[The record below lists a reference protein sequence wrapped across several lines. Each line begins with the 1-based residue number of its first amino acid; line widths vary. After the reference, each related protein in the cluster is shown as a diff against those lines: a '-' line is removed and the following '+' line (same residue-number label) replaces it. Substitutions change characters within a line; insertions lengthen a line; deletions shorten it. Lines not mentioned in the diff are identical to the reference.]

1 MAGLLSKIK
10 SEAKKTGA
18 NKGKF
23 LFVKEGEKKRI
34 RFLQDLDDGMEVVF
48 HDSFELGINQPCQEI
63 FNRECECCND
73 DSLRTRSQYV
83 WCVWDYDAK
92 EVKLFMFPMNNCSPI
107 PAIVA
112 LMETYGTIT
121 DRDYVVSVSGKQ
133 QNKSYSVIPMDK
145 AKFRN
150 EKAKPFSTKNIL
162 SIIDKAYPP
171 TGGVKESD
179 ADEDDENDSE
189 YSDMTAKELYALC
202 DDRGI
207 DVKPKMKPSYYIAK
221 LEAWDEEHADEEE
234 AEDDD
239 WEDEEDDEA
248 IDYSE
253 MSAKELFNLCK
264 ERKIECAPKKPAKYY
279 ITLLE
284 EYDSAHEDWGDE
296 EDEEEDDWEDE

>member
-1 MAGLLSKIK
+1 MAGLLNKIK
-10 SEAKKTGA
+10 NEAKKTGA

-23 LFVKEGEKKRI
+23 LFVKEGEKKRV
-34 RFLQDLDDGMEVVF
+34 RFLQDLDDGMEIKF

-63 FNRECECCND
+63 FNRECECCDD
-73 DSLRTRSQYV
+73 DSLRTRSQYA

-121 DRDYVVSVSGKQ
+121 DRDYVISVSGKQ

-150 EKAKPFSTKNIL
+150 DRAKPFSTKNIL

-171 TGGVKESD
+171 TGGAKNDSGD
-179 ADEDDENDSE
+179 DDDEEKDYSE
-189 YSDMTAKELYALC
+189 MTAKELYKLC
-202 DDRGI
+202 EERDI
-207 DVKPKMKPSYYIAK
+207 EVEPKMKASYYIAK
-221 LEAWDEEHADEEE
+221 LEEADEEQE
-234 AEDDD
+234 VEDDD
-239 WEDEEDDEA
+239 WEDEGEKE

-253 MSAKELFNLCK
+253 MTAKELYSLCK

-279 ITLLE
+279 VTLLE
-284 EYDSAHEDWGDE
+284 EYDSAHEDW
-296 EDEEEDDWEDE
+296 EDEEEEEEDWED

>member
-48 HDSFELGINQPCQEI
+48 HDSFELGINQPCQEL
-63 FNRECECCND
+63 FNRECECCDD

-171 TGGVKESD
+171 SGGAKPESNE
-179 ADEDDENDSE
+179 EDDDTELD
-189 YSDMTAKELYALC
+189 YSDMSAKELYKLC
-202 DDRGI
+202 EERDI
-207 DVKPKMKPSYYIAK
+207 EVEPKMKASYYISK
-221 LEAWDEEHADEEE
+221 LEEYDEEQETEEDDWE
-234 AEDDD
+234 EEDDD
-239 WEDEEDDEA
+239 AA

-284 EYDSAHEDWGDE
+284 EYDAAHEDWEDDE
-296 EDEEEDDWEDE
+296 EDEDDDWEE

>member
-1 MAGLLSKIK
+1 MAGLLNKIK
-10 SEAKKTGA
+10 NEAKKTGA

-23 LFVKEGEKKRI
+23 LFVKEGEKKRV
-34 RFLQDLDDGMEVVF
+34 RFLQDLDDGMEIKF
-48 HDSFELGINQPCQEI
+48 HDSYELGINQPCQEI
-63 FNRECECCND
+63 FNRDCECCDD
-73 DSLRTRSQYV
+73 DSLRTRSQYA

-121 DRDYVVSVSGKQ
+121 DRDYVISVSGKQ

-171 TGGVKESD
+171 TGGAKDDSDEEDEEKDYSEMTAKELYRLCEDRDIEVEPKMKASYYISKLEEYD
-179 ADEDDENDSE
+179 EEQEAEDDEEDAID
-189 YSDMTAKELYALC
+189 YYDMTAKELYALC
-202 DDRGI
+202 
-207 DVKPKMKPSYYIAK
+207 
-221 LEAWDEEHADEEE
+221 
-234 AEDDD
+234 
-239 WEDEEDDEA
+239 
-248 IDYSE
+248 
-253 MSAKELFNLCK
+253 K
-264 ERKIECAPKKPAKYY
+264 ERKVECAPKKPAKYY

-284 EYDSAHEDWGDE
+284 EYDSAHEDW
-296 EDEEEDDWEDE
+296 EDEDEDEDWED

>member
-34 RFLQDLDDGMEVVF
+34 RFLQDLDDGMEIKF
-48 HDSFELGINQPCQEI
+48 HDSFELGINQPCQEL
-63 FNRECECCND
+63 FNRECECCDD
-73 DSLRTRSQYV
+73 DSLRTRSQYA

-92 EVKLFMFPMNNCSPI
+92 EVKLFMYPMNNCSPI

-171 TGGVKESD
+171 AGGSKASGKD
-179 ADEDDENDSE
+179 DDDEEEIDYSE
-189 YSDMTAKELYALC
+189 MTAKELYKLC
-202 DDRGI
+202 EERDI
-207 DVKPKMKPSYYIAK
+207 EVEPKMKAKYYIEK
-221 LEAWDEEHADEEE
+221 LEEYDEEQEAEEE
-234 AEDDD
+234 D
-239 WEDEEDDEA
+239 WEEDEEG

-253 MSAKELFNLCK
+253 MTAKELFALCK

-284 EYDSAHEDWGDE
+284 EYDSAHEDWEDEDE
-296 EDEEEDDWEDE
+296 EDEDDEWEE

>member
-23 LFVKEGEKKRI
+23 LFVKEGEKKRL
-34 RFLQDLDDGMEVVF
+34 RFLQDLDDGMEIKF
-48 HDSFELGINQPCQEI
+48 HDSFELGINQPCQEV
-63 FNRECECCND
+63 FNRECECCDD

-150 EKAKPFSTKNIL
+150 DKAKPFSTKNIL

-171 TGGVKESD
+171 VGGHKQVEKEEV
-179 ADEDDENDSE
+179 EDDGELDYSE
-189 YSDMTAKELYALC
+189 MTAKELYKLC
-202 DDRGI
+202 EDREI
-207 DVKPKMKPSYYIAK
+207 EAEPKMKAKYYIDL
-221 LEAWDEEHADEEE
+221 LEEYDEEQNQESD
-234 AEDDD
+234 EDDD
-239 WEDEEDDEA
+239 WEDMEDDKE

-253 MSAKELFNLCK
+253 MSAKELYGLCK
-264 ERKIECAPKKPAKYY
+264 ERKIECAPKKPVKYY
-279 ITLLE
+279 VTLLE
-284 EYDSAHEDWGDE
+284 EYDSAHDDWDDE
-296 EDEEEDDWEDE
+296 EDDDDWED

>member
-34 RFLQDLDDGMEVVF
+34 RFLQDLDDGMEIVF
-48 HDSFELGINQPCQEI
+48 HDSFELGINQPCQEL
-63 FNRECECCND
+63 FGRECECCDD
-73 DSLRTRSQYV
+73 DSLRTRSQYA

-150 EKAKPFSTKNIL
+150 DKAKPLSQKAIL
-162 SIIDKAYPP
+162 GIIDKAYPP
-171 TGGVKESD
+171 TGGSK
-179 ADEDDENDSE
+179 ADEDEDDDKEIDYSE
-189 YSDMTAKELYALC
+189 MSAKQLYNLC
-202 DDRGI
+202 EDRGI
-207 DVKPKMKPSYYIAK
+207 EVEPKMKAKYYIEK
-221 LEAWDEEHADEEE
+221 LEEYDEEHES
-234 AEDDD
+234 EDDD
-239 WEDEEDDEA
+239 WEDDDEE

-253 MSAKELFNLCK
+253 MSAKELYGLCK
-264 ERKIECAPKKPAKYY
+264 ERDIECAPKKPAKYY
-279 ITLLE
+279 INLLE
-284 EYDSAHEDWGDE
+284 EYDSAQEDWGDN
-296 EDEEEDDWEDE
+296 EDDDWEEE

>member
-1 MAGLLSKIK
+1 MAGLLNKIK
-10 SEAKKTGA
+10 NEAKKTGA

-63 FNRECECCND
+63 FNRDCECCDD

-121 DRDYVVSVSGKQ
+121 DRDYVVSVTGKQ
-133 QNKSYSVIPMDK
+133 QNKSYNVIPMDK

-171 TGGVKESD
+171 TGGSNST
-179 ADEDDENDSE
+179 DEDEELE
-189 YSDMTAKELYALC
+189 YSEMTAKELYKLC
-202 DDRGI
+202 EERDI
-207 DVKPKMKPSYYIAK
+207 EVEPKMKAKYYIEK
-221 LEAWDEEHADEEE
+221 LEEYDEEQE
-234 AEDDD
+234 AE
-239 WEDEEDDEA
+239 EDEWEEDDEDE

-253 MSAKELFNLCK
+253 MSAKELYTLCK

-279 ITLLE
+279 INLLE
-284 EYDSAHEDWGDE
+284 EYDSAHDDWEEDD
-296 EDEEEDDWEDE
+296 EDEEEGED

>member
-34 RFLQDLDDGMEVVF
+34 RFLQDLDDGMEIVF
-48 HDSFELGINQPCQEI
+48 HDSFELGINQPCQEV

-73 DSLRTRSQYV
+73 DSLRTRSQYA

-171 TGGVKESD
+171 TGGSK
-179 ADEDDENDSE
+179 ANNDEDDDDEELDYSE
-189 YSDMTAKELYALC
+189 MTAKELYKLC
-202 DDRGI
+202 EERDI
-207 DVKPKMKPSYYIAK
+207 EVEPKMKASYYISK
-221 LEAWDEEHADEEE
+221 LEEYDEEQETE
-234 AEDDD
+234 EDD
-239 WEDEEDDEA
+239 WEEDDEEGEV
-248 IDYSE
+248 DYSE
-253 MSAKELFNLCK
+253 MSAKELFGLCK

-284 EYDSAHEDWGDE
+284 EYDSAHEDW
-296 EDEEEDDWEDE
+296 EDEDEDDEDDEWEE